1 MKVALVNPNWV
12 FDGSIYFGCREAHL
26 PLEFGYSK
34 ALLEAAGH
42 QVSLIDGQLD
52 QLSLEEITRQV
63 AAFGPDYTVV
73 TSAPSYLFWRCAP
86 PELTCPQDVINAVR
100 PIAGKVVLVGP
111 HASTT
116 PRAALDKTGADFV
129 VLGECE
135 EVLVQLLEEPLE
147 NAKSIGYYV
156 GDDFVCGGVKHSADM
171 QALPAL
177 QWTSDQLKKHR
188 HHHHRFDIEA
198 DGWGAEMETSRGC
211 PYACSFCAKDNFRN
225 KYRKRP
231 LPVILEEIDGL
242 IAAGARYVYF
252 VDEIFLPNRELLEAL
267 CERDIQFGV
276 QTRIDLWDNDMLDLL
291 GRAGCVS
298 IEAGVESITEEGRA
312 ELNKNCKVSTEDM
325 TQRLIH
331 ARKSV
336 AFVQGNL
343 IEAGTDEEAEV
354 DAWREG
360 LLAAGVWANKP
371 VPLFPYPGS
380 PDYTRRW
387 GMPDDRAWERAHEAY
402 LKAYDEFSDVQ
413 DSRPLELHLLE
424 RPAPG
429 RETVVVTSGSGGGGE
444 NGSGGDSATRILMT
458 CDAVGGVWTYAM
470 DLCEQYKNANIQV
483 LLAVLGPAMAEH
495 QRKEV
500 ARMPHVRVV
509 EHTGALE
516 WMENPW
522 DDVDDAGRWLL
533 RQAENF
539 QPHLVHING
548 FAHAALPWGVPVMVV
563 AHSCICSWWDNVIGG
578 PPDAQFA
585 RYCQAVKKGLAAADV
600 IIAPT
605 RAMLDEIR
613 RHYDVGGNL
622 RVIHNG
628 RTVKTVAPGPRGNY
642 IFSAGRVWDKAKDFE
657 TLNGAAAG
665 LGVDVVVAG
674 EYRLDDSASLSNLRL
689 LGKLPPQEVQ
699 QYLIGASIFVSTA
712 RYEPFGLSILEA
724 ALHGCPLVLPD
735 LDSLREIWQNNA
747 CYASAHNPASF
758 RQAIQTLRSDEVL
771 RQSMA
776 SRAQATARQYTAER
790 MASRY
795 YCVYSELTGR
805 QVGGVSRPERISIAR
820 KAGDMRRHGLY
831 KPPAAGAPTYLNQR
845 P

>member
-42 QVSLIDGQLD
+42 QVTLIDGQLD
-52 QLSLEEITRQV
+52 QLPMEEIARQV
-63 AAFGPDYTVV
+63 REFQPDYTVV

-86 PELTCPQDVINAVR
+86 PELTCPQDVIEAVR
-100 PIAGKVVLVGP
+100 SHAGKVVLVGP

-116 PRAALDKTGADFV
+116 PQAAIDKTGADYV
-129 VLGECE
+129 ILGECE
-135 EVLVQLLEEPLE
+135 EMMVQLLDEPLE
-147 NAKSIGYYV
+147 NAKSIGYYA
-156 GDDFVCGGVKHSADM
+156 GGEFVCGGVKHSANM
-171 QALPAL
+171 QALPTL
-177 QWTSDQLKKHR
+177 QWSADQLKKHR

-231 LPVILEEIDGL
+231 LSVILEELDGL

-252 VDEIFLPNRELLEAL
+252 IDEIFLPNRELLEAL
-267 CERDIQFGV
+267 VERDIQFGV

-291 GRAGCVS
+291 GKAGCVS

-312 ELNKNCKVSTEDM
+312 ELNKNCKVSTDDM

-354 DAWREG
+354 DAWREL

-380 PDYTRRW
+380 PDYTKRW

-424 RPAPG
+424 RPAPK
-429 RETVVVTSGSGGGGE
+429 RETAAVTAGSGGGEDGS
-444 NGSGGDSATRILMT
+444 SGGNSSTRILMT

-470 DLCEQYKNANIQV
+470 DLCEQYKNADIRV
-483 LLAVLGPAMAEH
+483 LLAVLGPGMSAA
-495 QRKEV
+495 QREQV
-500 ARMPHVRVV
+500 ARMAHVQVV

-522 DDVDDAGRWLL
+522 TDVDSAGRWLL
-533 RQAENF
+533 KKAEAF
-539 QPHLVHING
+539 QPHLVHLNG
-548 FAHAALPWGVPVMVV
+548 YAHAALPWGVPVMVV
-563 AHSCICSWWDNVIGG
+563 AHSCVCSWWDNVVGG
-578 PPDAQFA
+578 PLDPQFHAYCDAV
-585 RYCQAVKKGLAAADV
+585 RKGLEAAD
-600 IIAPT
+600 IIVAPT
-605 RAMLDEIR
+605 RAMLGEIR
-613 RHYDVGGNL
+613 RHYDVDGNL
-622 RVIHNG
+622 RVIPNG
-628 RTVKTVAPGPRGNY
+628 RTLKTVAPGPRSNFV
-642 IFSAGRVWDKAKDFE
+642 FSAGRVWDKAKDYAL
-657 TLNGAAAG
+657 LNRAAAG
-665 LGVDVVVAG
+665 LGTDVIVAG
-674 EYRLDDSASLSNLRL
+674 AYNLDNAADFSNLRL
-689 LGKLPPQEVQ
+689 LGQLPQEDVQ
-699 QYLIGASIFVSTA
+699 QYLTGASIFVSTA

-747 CYASAHNPASF
+747 CYASRHDPASF
-758 RQAIQTLRSDEVL
+758 REAIQMLRADEVL

-776 SRAQATARQYTAER
+776 SRAQTTARQYSAER

-795 YCVYSELTGR
+795 FRVYSELTGR
-805 QVGGVSRPERISIAR
+805 QIGGTSRPERISTAR
-820 KAGDMRRHGLY
+820 KIGDFRRQGLD
-831 KPPAAGAPTYLNQR
+831 KHSGPGAPSYTNHR